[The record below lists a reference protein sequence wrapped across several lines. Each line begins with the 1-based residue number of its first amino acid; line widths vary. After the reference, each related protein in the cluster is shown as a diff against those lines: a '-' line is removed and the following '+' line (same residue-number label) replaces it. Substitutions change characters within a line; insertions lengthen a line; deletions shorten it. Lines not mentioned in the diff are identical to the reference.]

1 MSLTENDVKKVA
13 YLARLEI
20 AAQDI
25 PFYQNS
31 LSNIFDFIAQMDKAN
46 ISHVEE
52 PMAHPLELTQVF
64 AADTVAESPQQREQL
79 LKIAKSTRRGL
90 YLVPQFIE

>member
-20 AAQDI
+20 PAQDI
-25 PFYQNS
+25 PFYQTS
-31 LSNIFDFIAQMDKAN
+31 LSNIFDLIAQMDKAN
-46 ISHVEE
+46 IGHVE

-64 AADTVAESPQQREQL
+64 AADIVEVAQQREQL
-79 LKIAKSTRRGL
+79 LKIAKSTQRGL
-90 YLVPQFIE
+90 YVVPQFIE

>member
-13 YLARLEI
+13 HLARLEI

-25 PFYQNS
+25 AFYQNT
-31 LSNIFDFIAQMDKAN
+31 LSNIFDLLAQMDKAN
-46 ISHVEE
+46 IGHVE
-52 PMAHPLELTQVF
+52 PMAHPLELTEVF
-64 AADTVAESPQQREQL
+64 AADIVDPSPQQREHL
-79 LKIAKSTRRGL
+79 LKIAKSTKSGL